1 MTSSKATGCYSLLPG
16 TQLHSAWVPGAL
28 ADWLVYSL
36 LISRSPVRIRKRDGF
51 EDFSLGGSP
60 SGWKV
65 GQSVGPAHVAGGGD
79 GYIHVP
85 TAPPLLV
92 GRHTHTHTHRSPR
105 HERTR
110 VGHHSRLAPTTH

>member
-1 MTSSKATGCYSLLPG
+1 MLQPLAVLRYCL
-16 TQLHSAWVPGAL
+16 QVPGAL

-92 GRHTHTHTHRSPR
+92 GRHTHTHTLPKMM
-105 HERTR
+105 
-110 VGHHSRLAPTTH
+110 LAVVTD